1 MVEQIKLSTE
11 EASRVEGIIMNAFSD
26 MELVSKQIA
35 GDSEVAA
42 RALTGSGTGQAMENF
57 EGLGGM
63 GVVLADVLAG
73 LGDDLSVTI
82 DVGVQTD
89 GDAAAAVGSG
99 APDGDIAAAF

>member
-11 EASRVEGIIMNAFSD
+11 EATRVEGVIMNAFGD
-26 MELVSKQIA
+26 MELVSRQIA

-42 RALTGSGTGQAMENF
+42 RALTGSGTALAMENF

-63 GVVLADVLAG
+63 GVVLAEVLAG
-73 LGDDLSVTI
+73 LGDDLSVTVDI
-82 DVGVQTD
+82 GRETD
-89 GDAAAAVGSG
+89 SDAAAAVRSG